1 MPRRELICGYAE
13 ILKHAL
19 IKDEK
24 FFNFLKTNTNKILK
38 LETKKL
44 IESIRKS
51 VLIKLKFTEKDFKE
65 KRLRMK
71 LNFGH
76 TFAHALEAKNKYSN
90 KLNHGEAVLL
100 GMLIATK
107 ISVLCKVCS
116 KEIYE
121 ELIKYIRN
129 YQLIIY
135 LIIYLSKKLVLQ
147 SNL

>member
-1 MPRRELICGYAE
+1 
-13 ILKHAL
+13 
-19 IKDEK
+19 
-24 FFNFLKTNTNKILK
+24 
-38 LETKKL
+38 
-44 IESIRKS
+44 
-51 VLIKLKFTEKDFKE
+51 
-65 KRLRMK
+65 MK

-107 ISVLCKVCS
+107 FQYAKCS
-116 KEIYE
+116 KEIY

-135 LIIYLSKKLVLQ
+135 LLIYLSKKLVLQ